1 MPTADSPY
9 RPLTVVAV
17 RPETA
22 DTTTLVLAPADGQP
36 LPYRA
41 GQYLTLVHH
50 EHGREVRRSYSFS
63 SSPDVAEPPAITVKR
78 VANGLFSRRLV
89 DRTRPGDVLLTT
101 GAAGLFTLPDDAPH
115 AADQVWLLAA
125 GSGITPIYS
134 LLKSLLAT
142 RPALN
147 VVLVY
152 SNHAPS
158 TTIFHRELAQLA
170 AQYPERL
177 HIEWLYSNAPDLA
190 RAHLYKELL
199 KTLVRRHAT
208 APPDRLLAYVCG
220 PLNYMRMCT
229 YALRELQVPLPNI
242 RRENFVTEPA
252 YVPPLLPPDTDPHPV
267 TVRWAGREY
276 QFESQHPDTLLQAAR
291 RLDLRLPYSCE
302 AGRCGNCV
310 ARCTRGRVWMSY
322 NEVLTA
328 RDLAR
333 GLVLTCTGYPVGG
346 PVRLEIDG

>member
-9 RPLTVVAV
+9 RPLTVLAV

-22 DTTTLVLAPADGQP
+22 DTRTLVLAPADGLP

-50 EHGREVRRSYSFS
+50 EHGQEVRRSYSLS
-63 SSPDVAEPPAITVKR
+63 SSPALHEPLAITVKR
-78 VANGLFSRRLV
+78 IANGLLSRRLV
-89 DRTRPGDVLLTT
+89 DRVQPGDALLTS
-101 GAAGLFTLPDDAPH
+101 GAAGLFTLPEDLGGVR
-115 AADQVWLLAA
+115 QVWLLAA
-125 GSGITPIYS
+125 GSGITPLFS
-134 LLKSLLAT
+134 LLKTLLAT
-142 RPALN
+142 QPALP

-152 SNHAPS
+152 SNHSPA
-158 TTIFHRELAQLA
+158 TAIFRAELEQLA
-170 AQYPERL
+170 AGHPEQLR
-177 HIEWLYSNAPDLA
+177 IEWLYSNAPNLA

-199 KTLVRRHAT
+199 EALVRQHA
-208 APPDRLLAYVCG
+208 AGPPEQLLAYVCG

-229 YALRELQVPLPNI
+229 YALRELQVPAEQI

-252 YVPPLLPPDTDPHPV
+252 YVPPLRPPDEDAHPV
-267 TVRWAGREY
+267 TVRWAGQEY
-276 QFESQHPDTLLQAAR
+276 RFNAQYPDTLLQAAR
-291 RLDLRLPYSCE
+291 HHDLRLPYSCE

-310 ARCTRGRVWMSY
+310 ARCTQGQVWMSY

-346 PVRLEIDG
+346 PVQLEIEA